1 MRTIIKKHI
10 PMPQYC
16 NIFKLVI
23 IYLMKESTEEESNER
38 GKERMIYMVKYG
50 YVFYLRYAPVG

>member
-1 MRTIIKKHI
+1 
-10 PMPQYC
+10 MPQYC

-38 GKERMIYMVKYG
+38 GKENDIYGKVWIRFLFTICTSRLATRKY
-50 YVFYLRYAPVG
+50 F